1 MILYTH
7 ISVGFDEQDVKPH
20 PFA

>member
-7 ISVGFDEQDVKPH
+7 ISAGFDEQDVKPY